1 MKSMSNV
8 VRVGVAAMAAVVV
21 FSGASI
27 ASAQSTNFSIGNK
40 IVIVEAVKVRETPN
54 GVHNNSQQRGA
65 MGTVIGGP
73 VVMGGYTWWNINYDK
88 GADGWSA
95 EDFMQ
100 LSTVAL
106 VTPGSIGQ
114 VAGVSTTANEQDV
127 QATLNALKAQLTAL
141 IAQLAALQAQ
151 HAGHSM

>member
-8 VRVGVAAMAAVVV
+8 TRFGAVVLAGAIV
-21 FSGASI
+21 LGGASV
-27 ASAQSTNFSIGNK
+27 ASAQSSANLSVGNK
-40 IVIVEAVKVRETPN
+40 IVVVEAVKVRETPN

-65 MGTVIGGP
+65 MGTIIGGP
-73 VVMGGYTWWNINYDK
+73 VVLGGYTWWNINYTT

-106 VTPGSIGQ
+106 SGTTGQ
-114 VAGVSTTANEQDV
+114 VAGVSTSVD
-127 QATLNALKAQLTAL
+127 ATSAT
-141 IAQLAALQAQ
+141 LAALQAQ
-151 HAGHSM
+151 LAALLVQLEALKHSMH